1 MLRKLVSDFRGIVR
15 VCGVGPALR
24 WLGCVALTMPTNLK
38 TRNLLAADLKMGTG
52 PFAVHHKVGNAKL
65 VGEYAFS
72 GLREIWVRDVYARD
86 DFVRIPDGGTVVDL
100 GANMGNFSAMA
111 LAASPTARLI
121 AVEPSREHA
130 AKWRETMRVNGFE
143 DRAELCPAF
152 VGTFT
157 DTQRSAFATDPNY
170 ADAPILSEREFLDRY
185 RIDRIDFLKCDIEG
199 SEFFMMEPGSKILD
213 IADRIAIEVHDFG
226 GDVQAFLANLEK
238 RGFTD
243 MTVDWYGGECIARA
257 ARPVALKLAA

>member
-1 MLRKLVSDFRGIVR
+1 MLRKLVSDFRGIAR
-15 VCGVGPALR
+15 VCGIGPALR
-24 WLGCVALTMPTNLK
+24 WLGCVALTLPANLK

-52 PFAVHHKVGNAKL
+52 PFAVRHQVGNAKL

-72 GLREIWVRDVYARD
+72 GLREIWVRDVYARGG
-86 DFVRIPDGGTVVDL
+86 FVQIPANGTVVDL

-143 DRAELCPAF
+143 GRAELCEAF
-152 VGTFT
+152 VGSFT
-157 DTQRSAFATDPNY
+157 DAQVAAFKSDPNY
-170 ADAPILSEREFLDRY
+170 AEAPILTEREFLDRY
-185 RIDRIDFLKCDIEG
+185 RIDRVDFLKCDIEG
-199 SEFFMMEPGSKILD
+199 SEFFMMEPGSTILD

-226 GDVQAFLANLEK
+226 GDVNAFLANLE
-238 RGFTD
+238 RHGFTD
-243 MTVDWYGGECIARA
+243 MAVDWYGGECIARA
-257 ARPVALKLAA
+257 ARPAALKLAA